1 MGMQT
6 RMIQAWIARDEDGTL
21 CHYPEKPFRSTND
34 IGNGIWDNEKG
45 DYGYLPEKMFPEI
58 TWDDEPRKVEI
69 SIKLL

>member
-21 CHYPEKPFRSTND
+21 CHHSEKPYRSKDDMFLGQWETAD
-34 IGNGIWDNEKG
+34 GTCGE
-45 DYGYLPEKMFPEI
+45 LPPKMFPEI

>member
-6 RMIQAWIARDEDGTL
+6 RMIQAWIARDFDGSL
-21 CHYPEKPFRSTND
+21 YHYSEKPLRDENND
-34 IGNGIWDNEKG
+34 QWATPNSEVS
-45 DYGYLPEKMFPEI
+45 YGELPPKMFPEI